1 MSHDMNT
8 APGIFSCVAND
19 LAENYEDL
27 QSLVNKSIA
36 LWDFKCTDK
45 LYADSTSVC
54 VLTT

>member
-36 LWDFKCTDK
+36 L
-45 LYADSTSVC
+45 
-54 VLTT
+54 